1 MRYEC
6 IRPDMHM
13 KIELSLDKQRQHSI
27 LNIHFN
33 MLYTTHDEMFN
44 ATQQTQSYAH
54 FQFVSV
60 SIAAHM
66 LTEY

>member
-1 MRYEC
+1 
-6 IRPDMHM
+6 
-13 KIELSLDKQRQHSI
+13 
-27 LNIHFN
+27 

-66 LTEY
+66 LTEYWKKNVSQSTRMWFSNITAVEFECMFL